1 MRVAGQSHPQA
12 PVGSDVSAS
21 LPNHHTGIDSRQ
33 LNAKPLQHQAPRMQ
47 SGLRS
52 SVCANAPPPPFHV
65 ISY

>member
-1 MRVAGQSHPQA
+1 MRVAGQSLPQA
-12 PVGSDVSAS
+12 PVGPDISTS
-21 LPNHHTGIDSRQ
+21 LPNHQTGIVSRQ

-65 ISY
+65 IRY